1 MNRDAGDI
9 IDRYSIAILKAER
22 IGTDEAKEERQAFNK
37 GFLDLTLRI
46 PQRHTF
52 WQKLLDIAVATNS
65 CIWELESD
73 LRREM
78 LDNDLEETGRRAIM
92 IRRIN
97 NIRVQLK
104 NYINFT
110 VGEGVQ
116 DVKRDHISENG
127 RRDGGDN
134 KEGEVV
140 YSGAYMQDRSGAS
153 GELLECGRDTG
164 DVVHGYGE
172 GERQGSDEQ
181 GSCIGNPVYVSGR
194 DRDNPEGTAL

>member
-22 IGTDEAKEERQAFNK
+22 IGTPETKEEREAFNR

-46 PQRHTF
+46 PQRESF
-52 WQKLLDIAVATNS
+52 WQRLLDIAIAANS

-116 DVKRDHISENG
+116 DVKRDHISENNQ
-127 RRDGGDN
+127 RDGGGGE
-134 KEGEVV
+134 EGEGGDGGNGVPDG
-140 YSGAYMQDRSGAS
+140 SGTS
-153 GELLECGRDTG
+153 GELPECGGDTG
-164 DVVHGYGE
+164 GGVYGGDE
-172 GERQGSDEQ
+172 GRG
-181 GSCIGNPVYVSGR
+181 
-194 DRDNPEGTAL
+194 